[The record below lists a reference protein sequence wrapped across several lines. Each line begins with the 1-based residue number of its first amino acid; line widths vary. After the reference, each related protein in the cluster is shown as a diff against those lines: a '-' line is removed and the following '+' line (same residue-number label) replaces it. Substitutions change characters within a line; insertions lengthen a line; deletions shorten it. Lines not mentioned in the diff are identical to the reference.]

1 MLAQLLDSNNIKD
14 DDENAPVI
22 PVDFQQIHNSS
33 PHSTYP
39 PQKFTPSK
47 RPTLLPP
54 IYQSTSYQ
62 PETIPTYLNITHPTS
77 STTLNTNYRPTLSSE
92 QPTSSPIFYQPI
104 TPFPLYHEP
113 IVTLPALEYPLI
125 DDIKQKNLNQENGR
139 PPTYNPPITT
149 YRPVP
154 SLVSQVKNLNQ
165 ETGRPPAYNPPIT
178 TYRPVPSL
186 VSQVKFI
193 FQPTR

>member
-1 MLAQLLDSNNIKD
+1 MLAQLMDSNNIKG

-39 PQKFTPSK
+39 PQKSKPSR

-62 PETIPTYLNITHPTS
+62 PETIPTYLNITQPTS
-77 STTLNTNYRPTLSSE
+77 NTTLNTNTRPTLSSE

-113 IVTLPALEYPLI
+113 LVTLSALEYPLI
-125 DDIKQKNLNQENGR
+125 DDMKQN
-139 PPTYNPPITT
+139 
-149 YRPVP
+149 
-154 SLVSQVKNLNQ
+154 NLNQ
-165 ETGRPPAYNPPIT
+165 ETGPPAYNPPIT

-186 VSQVKFI
+186 VSQVKFYI
-193 FQPTR
+193 STNKIKKTIVLKNIKYLGFSF